1 MSATLEL
8 ASRVVWLSEQP
19 HLGPTLLRG
28 FKGTV
33 TAYSISS
40 GWRKGSGPAAQ
51 GSFPVTLPSLG
62 PRTLPGGLWGH
73 LSTPG
78 ATQLSVQMETDFWH
92 LYLCVPYTLGA
103 IFK

>member
-1 MSATLEL
+1 MSATLEV
-8 ASRVVWLSEQP
+8 ASRMVWLSEQP

-33 TAYSISS
+33 TAHGISS
-40 GWRKGSGPAAQ
+40 GWRKGSGQAAQ

-78 ATQLSVQMETDFWH
+78 GNTIISPNGNRLLAFLS
-92 LYLCVPYTLGA
+92 LRTLFA
-103 IFK
+103 RSHF